1 MYTLIIVYFLLQVQ
15 NVMEISLACIKYEQL
30 FADDINMQKNT
41 MKEIHLWLWAGMT
54 NPMRYTCDDCK
65 AAFMTM
71 AELNNHY
78 KHDHP
83 KAHAK
88 FTKDVSC

>member
-1 MYTLIIVYFLLQVQ
+1 
-15 NVMEISLACIKYEQL
+15 
-30 FADDINMQKNT
+30 
-41 MKEIHLWLWAGMT
+41 MT
-54 NPMRYTCDDCK
+54 NPMSYTCDDCM